1 MDCPSCADDIKAS
14 LARLEGVEDVRVDVV
29 VGRVTVAYA
38 EGKLARGDIAG
49 AIRRVGYR
57 VEDGEARRATFTVDQ
72 MDCADEVRQIEGA
85 LGKLPGVTNLQF
97 DLVNRRLV
105 VEGTIVASEVQR
117 AVRAIGMTARPEG
130 DEARPLS
137 FWERRGRLVM
147 TAVSG
152 ALLTAGVGLA
162 WAGVEGVV
170 PVVLLAL
177 STVAGGWFI
186 VPRGLRAARSGALDM
201 NFLMTIA
208 AAGAAGIGEW
218 GEGASAMFLFSV
230 AQLLESFSMDR
241 ARNAIKALM
250 DLSPSEA
257 TVRRDG
263 GEETVPVSD
272 VLVDEVLVVRP
283 GQRIPLDGVVVSGR
297 SAVNQAPITGESAPV
312 DKEPGAEVFAGSINE
327 QGVLDVRVTKLVE
340 DSTLARIIHAVEEAQ
355 GSRAPSQSFVD
366 RFSRIYTPAVV
377 ALAVLVFL
385 VPPLLGLG
393 AWGEWFYRALAMLVI
408 ACPCALV
415 ISTPVSLVSGL
426 ASAARGGVLIKG
438 GLHLENT
445 GRVTAVAFDK
455 TGTLTVGRP
464 AVTDVVALDDSSNEE
479 VLRLAAAVEQGSEHP
494 LARAVLERARAAGVG
509 VPPTSEFE
517 ALVGRGVRA
526 SVEGRTLYL
535 GNERLAHERRVCTGE
550 SEMTM
555 ELLERE
561 GKTAVLLASDSGPIG
576 VLGVADT
583 PRPEAADA
591 ITALRAAGIRHVVML
606 TGDNTGTARAVA
618 RELGIE
624 DVRAG
629 LLPEDK
635 VRVVRELEAAGER
648 VAFVGDG
655 VNDAPALAAA
665 TVGLAMGA
673 AGTDVALETADV
685 ALMGDD
691 LARLPFAVRLSRSTL
706 AVIKQNIVFSIA
718 IKAVFL
724 VLALAGLATLWM
736 AVAADMG
743 ASLAVVFNGL
753 RLLRAGKDEAP

>member
-1 MDCPSCADDIKAS
+1 
-14 LARLEGVEDVRVDVV
+14 
-29 VGRVTVAYA
+29 
-38 EGKLARGDIAG
+38 
-49 AIRRVGYR
+49 
-57 VEDGEARRATFTVDQ
+57 
-72 MDCADEVRQIEGA
+72 
-85 LGKLPGVTNLQF
+85 
-97 DLVNRRLV
+97 
-105 VEGTIVASEVQR
+105 
-117 AVRAIGMTARPEG
+117 
-130 DEARPLS
+130 
-137 FWERRGRLVM
+137 
-147 TAVSG
+147 
-152 ALLTAGVGLA
+152 
-162 WAGVEGVV
+162 
-170 PVVLLAL
+170 
-177 STVAGGWFI
+177 
-186 VPRGLRAARSGALDM
+186 
-201 NFLMTIA
+201 
-208 AAGAAGIGEW
+208 
-218 GEGASAMFLFSV
+218 
-230 AQLLESFSMDR
+230 
-241 ARNAIKALM
+241 
-250 DLSPSEA
+250 
-257 TVRRDG
+257 
-263 GEETVPVSD
+263 
-272 VLVDEVLVVRP
+272 
-283 GQRIPLDGVVVSGR
+283 
-297 SAVNQAPITGESAPV
+297 
-312 DKEPGAEVFAGSINE
+312 
-327 QGVLDVRVTKLVE
+327 
-340 DSTLARIIHAVEEAQ
+340 
-355 GSRAPSQSFVD
+355 
-366 RFSRIYTPAVV
+366 
-377 ALAVLVFL
+377 
-385 VPPLLGLG
+385 
-393 AWGEWFYRALAMLVI
+393 
-408 ACPCALV
+408 
-415 ISTPVSLVSGL
+415 
-426 ASAARGGVLIKG
+426 LIKG

-509 VPPTSEFE
+509 VPPASEFE